1 HGARRGDDPRACV
14 ALLPRHAARR
24 HGADRAC
31 GERGLR
37 RRGRCR
43 GRPAPGRRAW
53 RGCVRDRRP
62 HVPPVRAAPLAH
74 PLGAARLSPAR
85 VRAGPAASP
94 VTGLLEL
101 GLVFGR
107 LSLLAFGGGLGILPE
122 MERQAVEA
130 HGWVSHR
137 EFVDAFALS
146 QVTPGPGMLMV
157 LVIGFRA
164 SGLVGA
170 LVAGLA
176 MFGPTATLAAV
187 IADRWSRLG
196 TSPLVEVL
204 RETLTPVA
212 FGLLA
217 AGCYTLVRVGVDGA
231 ATGAL
236 ALGALVVAG
245 WVRSP
250 ALII

>member
-1 HGARRGDDPRACV
+1 
-14 ALLPRHAARR
+14 
-24 HGADRAC
+24 
-31 GERGLR
+31 
-37 RRGRCR
+37 
-43 GRPAPGRRAW
+43 
-53 RGCVRDRRP
+53 
-62 HVPPVRAAPLAH
+62 
-74 PLGAARLSPAR
+74 
-85 VRAGPAASP
+85 

-157 LVIGFRA
+157 LVIGFRQA
-164 SGLVGA
+164 GLVGA
-170 LVAGLA
+170 LVAGVA
-176 MFGPTATLAAV
+176 MFGPTATLVAV
-187 IADRWSRLG
+187 VADRWSRLG

-250 ALII
+250 ALIIGVSAILGLALLR